1 MFIVGYVENQKQIHL
16 SDEER
21 TALLN
26 ELDRTEYPISKIKEL
41 ADNVMRNKD
50 YARIPFDMWIQS
62 EPLYTRGEAMRLAD
76 EKIAERKR
84 RFEQINFNE
93 EELAREGMIEF
104 QVTYLRKK
112 REKMEELKGV
122 LAKRIK
128 KAERFIKSAP
138 EDLKKEILKLGAD
151 KGIIDSG
158 DPHWR
163 QILHYLAPMILTEI
177 ETIMKRI

>member
-1 MFIVGYVENQKQIHL
+1 MENQKQIHL

-26 ELDRTEYPISKIKEL
+26 ELDRTEYPISKIKGL
-41 ADNVMRNKD
+41 AQNVMRNKD

-62 EPLYTRGEAMRLAD
+62 EPLYTREEAMQLAD

-84 RFEQINFNE
+84 AFEQMNFDE
-93 EELAREGMIEF
+93 EELAREGLIEF
-104 QVTYLRKK
+104 QVTYFRKK
-112 REKMEELKGV
+112 HEKLEALKGD

-138 EDLKKEILKLGAD
+138 EGLKKEILNLGAD
-151 KGIIDSG
+151 KGIIDPDDS
-158 DPHWR
+158 HWR
-163 QILHYLAPMILTEI
+163 QVLHFTAPMILTEI
-177 ETIMKRI
+177 EAMMKRVL